1 VSAIVTQQ
9 STKVNII
16 NDLDQ
21 QSSHQDLESS
31 TLLMDDFGPT
41 TFASSNEIA
50 EDEENDAKLW
60 IDVVESIRQWQ
71 QNKYL
76 KHRRREAGNYR

>member
-21 QSSHQDLESS
+21 SSHQYLKSS

-41 TFASSNEIA
+41 TFSSSNEIA